1 MGERREEEG
10 ERRRDSVSRM
20 CEESN
25 QVSDCCKGHIRIVN
39 INTGA
44 SG

>member
-10 ERRRDSVSRM
+10 ERRRYSASRM
-20 CEESN
+20 CEDSN
-25 QVSDCCKGHIRIVN
+25 HVSDCCTGHIQIVN